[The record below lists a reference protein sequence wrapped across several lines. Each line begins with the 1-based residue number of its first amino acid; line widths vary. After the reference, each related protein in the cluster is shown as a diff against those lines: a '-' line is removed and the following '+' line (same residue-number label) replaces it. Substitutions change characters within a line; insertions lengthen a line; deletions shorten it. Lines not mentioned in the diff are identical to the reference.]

1 MNKLDVN
8 EVELVLSV
16 PNTNLSAKNETVN
29 ATVKVNKAPK
39 KILFLL
45 HENKNATY
53 DEIAKKLDI
62 ERTTVWRNIDAMKK
76 KA

>member
-53 DEIAKKLDI
+53 DEIAKQLDVVK
-62 ERTTVWRNIDAMKK
+62 RKSAKN
-76 KA
+76 

>member
-1 MNKLDVN
+1 MGESQLLNKLDVN

-29 ATVKVNKAPK
+29 ATVKVNKTPK

-53 DEIAKKLDI
+53 DEIAKQLDVVK
-62 ERTTVWRNIDAMKK
+62 RKSAKN
-76 KA
+76 

>member
-1 MNKLDVN
+1 MGESQLLNKLDVN

-53 DEIAKKLDI
+53 DEIAKQLDVVK
-62 ERTTVWRNIDAMKK
+62 RKSAKN
-76 KA
+76 

>member
-1 MNKLDVN
+1 MGESQLLNKLDVN

-53 DEIAKKLDI
+53 DEIAKQLDVVK
-62 ERTTVWRNIDAMKK
+62 RKPAKN
-76 KA
+76 